1 MAKQTERK
9 EEIVICKHC
18 GKPEYWG
25 AMRWLS
31 GWCACRNCYRS
42 IWEEQNKKRYT
53 WDDLDGPRPTLEEYK
68 EQEAKK
74 CENTN

>member
-31 GWCACRNCYRS
+31 GRCACRNCYRS
-42 IWEEQNKKRYT
+42 FWEDQNHKRYT
-53 WDDLDGPRPTLEEYK
+53 WDDFEPAGIQVGRFGWTAPD
-68 EQEAKK
+68 A
-74 CENTN
+74 

>member
-1 MAKQTERK
+1 MAGIN

-42 IWEEQNKKRYT
+42 LWEDQNHKKYT
-53 WDDLDGPRPTLEEYK
+53 WDDLDGPRPTMEEYQ
-68 EQEAKK
+68 EQEAAK
-74 CENTN
+74 TNPQA

>member
-1 MAKQTERK
+1 MAGSNEK
-9 EEIVICKHC
+9 IVICKHC

-31 GWCACRNCYRS
+31 GWCACRNCYRGL
-42 IWEEQNKKRYT
+42 WEDQNHKKYT
-53 WDDLDGPRPTLEEYK
+53 WDDLDGPRPTMKEYQ
-68 EQEAKK
+68 EQEARK

>member
-1 MAKQTERK
+1 MPKQTEQK
-9 EEIVICKHC
+9 EIVICKHC

-31 GWCACRNCYRS
+31 GRCACRNCYRS
-42 IWEEQNKKRYT
+42 FWEDQNHKRYT
-53 WDDLDGPRPTLEEYK
+53 WDDLDGPRPTFEEYK